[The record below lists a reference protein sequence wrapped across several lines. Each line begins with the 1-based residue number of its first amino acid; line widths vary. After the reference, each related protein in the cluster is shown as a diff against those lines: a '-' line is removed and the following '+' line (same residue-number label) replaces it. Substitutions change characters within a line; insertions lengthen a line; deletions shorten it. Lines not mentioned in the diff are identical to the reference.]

1 MPRQI
6 RATGMSHDALFFDE
20 FIMRT
25 QESRAGAPRLTPE
38 AERALAESSRF
49 RGPITLPNDN
59 SDYVD
64 IIRYRILEERI
75 AAGES
80 LDRILWGTPRRMEES
95 EPPTDD
101 RLYEFD
107 ADGAVRFLYPDPS
120 LTRESLRR
128 ARDAILAGPVRRD
141 DFLLW
146 KMVGYDTN
154 GVITAECFR
163 AAPTCYEAY
172 CIDPV
177 QSRSTGIVCYSPDSK
192 QPMNGKPRE
201 EFETWALKELEKGIR
216 VEKWPPF

>member
-6 RATGMSHDALFFDE
+6 RATGMSHDALIFDE

-25 QESRAGAPRLTPE
+25 QELRAGAPRLTPE

-59 SDYVD
+59 SDSAD
-64 IIRYRILEERI
+64 IIRYRILEERL

-80 LDRILWGTPRRMEES
+80 IDRILWGTPIRMEA
-95 EPPTDD
+95 TDD
-101 RLYEFD
+101 RSFPQ
-107 ADGAVRFLYPDPS
+107 PDPV

-128 ARDAILAGPVRRD
+128 ARDAILAGQVRRD
-141 DFLLW
+141 GFLPW

-154 GVITAECFR
+154 GVITAECYR
-163 AAPTCYEAY
+163 ASPTCYEAY

-177 QSRSTGIVCYSPDSK
+177 QSRSTGTVCYSPDSK

-201 EFETWALKELEKGIR
+201 EFETWALKELEKPIR
-216 VEKWPPF
+216 VEEWPPF